1 MSLFGMYNMNMFGT
15 SGFTGMFSGGLT
27 SFGGFGNF
35 GSFGMG
41 GNVFT
46 NCFGEVNYDAMAG
59 YGVANALTS
68 VAGMAINQAV
78 NNKRSAKAEHEN
90 NQAEIAK
97 INQEINSKTSAKND
111 LNTENTSLQT
121 EVDTASAKSKE
132 LAGQISNKE
141 ADITNLQAEY
151 DRLTSAAA
159 SDETK
164 KEAQTQALKNLNTA
178 KEELKKL
185 EADKAEQ
192 DKIVQDKTAEIEANN
207 AKIEKLNNEISQ
219 LEAQKAQLQDSVN
232 DVALDNADGSKW
244 KRTSKED
251 FDKKWKPDGTA
262 TENTEFTKSDLRYAI
277 AGFRAATT
285 PEEKREW
292 AKKFET
298 IYENLSVSDR
308 SNDFIAAKKI
318 IDNYAE

>member
-1 MSLFGMYNMNMFGT
+1 MTLFGMYNMNMFG
-15 SGFTGMFSGGLT
+15 GTGFSGLS

-41 GNVFT
+41 GSLFT

-78 NNKRSAKAEHEN
+78 NNKRAAKAEHEN
-90 NQAEIAK
+90 NQAEIEK

-121 EVDTASAKSKE
+121 EVNTASAKSEE
-132 LAGQISNKE
+132 LAGQISTKE

-159 SDETK
+159 SDETQ
-164 KEAQTQALKNLNTA
+164 KEAQTQALKKLNTA

-192 DKIVQDKTAEIEANN
+192 DKIVQDKTVEIEANN
-207 AKIEKLNNEISQ
+207 AEIEKLNDDIKQ
-219 LEAQKAQLQDSVN
+219 LEAQKSELQESVN
-232 DVALDNADGSKW
+232 DVILDKADGNKW
-244 KRTSKED
+244 KRTCKED
-251 FDKKWKPDGTA
+251 FDKKWNQDGTKA
-262 TENTEFTKSDLRYAI
+262 ENTEFTQSDMRYAI
-277 AGFRAATT
+277 AGFRNATT
-285 PEEKREW
+285 EEDKKEW
-292 AKKFET
+292 ANKIAT
-298 IYENLSVSDR
+298 IYDNLSQSDIT
-308 SNDFIAAKKI
+308 SNFKAARQI
-318 IDNYAE
+318 VQQYIG